1 LIFLV
6 LFHSLESSQHR
17 IHLSPTHLQSQE
29 KKKRHVRPLKVNSY
43 NVGSIRPYSPEIM
56 AESKA
61 KLEMLAAVDKERMML
76 EEAKNNYEAYIYN
89 IRNKL
94 IDMEDDIA
102 KVTSE
107 EQREALSKSA
117 EDAEEWLFDE
127 GYSADLKTFQDKL
140 VELSTPAEKVFFRV
154 AELTA
159 RPKAIIELTTKLDKV
174 EELMKKWETTMDHI
188 TEEERTEVLEKVG
201 EVRKWIEEKVDEQEK
216 ADATADPVFTSEEVP
231 GQTKKIESILA
242 RLMKKPKPKP
252 VKKNETESS
261 EKNETQSSDDA
272 GSEESSEKAES
283 DDGETKAEDADKTE
297 DATKDSDSE
306 KAEGDEL

>member
-1 LIFLV
+1 MLV
-6 LFHSLESSQHR
+6 TPSRPNLNYFVTPLNILFNSFSHSY
-17 IHLSPTHLQSQE
+17 SQE

-43 NVGSIRPYSPEIM
+43 NVGSIRPYTPEIM

-61 KLEMLAAVDKERMML
+61 KLGMLAAADKERMML

-94 IDMEDDIA
+94 IDNEDEIA

-107 EQREALSKSA
+107 EQREALRQSA

-127 GYSADLKTFQDKL
+127 GYNADLKTFQDKHA
-140 VELSTPAEKVFFRV
+140 ELTTPAEKVFFRV

-159 RPKAIIELTTKLDKV
+159 RPKAIAELSTKLDKIK
-174 EELMKKWETTMDHI
+174 ELMKKWETTMDHI
-188 TEEERTEVLEKVG
+188 TEEERTEVLDKVE
-201 EVRKWIEEKVDEQEK
+201 EVRTWIEEKVAEQEK

-231 GQTKKIESILA
+231 GQTKRIESIVA

-252 VKKNETESS
+252 VETKKNDTESS
-261 EKNETQSSDDA
+261 EKNETESSDGA
-272 GSEESSEKAES
+272 SSEASSEK
-283 DDGETKAEDADKTE
+283 GETDDSETKPATTE
-297 DATKDSDSE
+297 DSE